1 MGTVVNRALPSLHR
15 GSLEITLTVPLIL
28 FIYLERVPIID
39 VTNIEEPLWLD
50 WDDIDFGNMTGHME
64 DHNDRLVIRPAIWR
78 IIMTGW

>member
-64 DHNDRLVIRPAIWR
+64 DHNDRLVI
-78 IIMTGW
+78 

>member
-1 MGTVVNRALPSLHR
+1 MHR
-15 GSLEITLTVPLIL
+15 GSLEITLAVPLNL

-64 DHNDRLVIRPAIWR
+64 DHNDRLVI
-78 IIMTGW
+78 